1 MALDEIVEEGM
12 AEAKVRPVK
21 LERIVVG
28 VDFGEASIAA
38 ATWAARSFAP
48 GAQIVLVHSIHV
60 PEPPAFLAGL
70 YPQTDRVIETAQT
83 GAQQRLRDL
92 GTSIATG
99 LVWTEV
105 RIGKPEVVL
114 AAVAA
119 EYGADL
125 IVIGRRTVRPGI
137 RDRLGSTPERVL
149 RQSPIPLL
157 LAAPQHEGAPRHL
170 LAAIDGSVATESALG
185 WTDHLVA
192 RYGATATLVH
202 VVAPLAHLSEDTAL
216 AAPLVTD
223 GTTAAERAATEQA
236 TRWLEAQRRTM
247 SSAARVDVA
256 VRVGRAATQIVAEA
270 KGGGLDLI
278 VLGAH
283 GRGAIGRLV
292 FGSVAEAVL
301 REAPC
306 SVLVVREGQGAAP
319 AEASAG
325 ATAA

>member
-1 MALDEIVEEGM
+1 MALDQIVEEGM

-125 IVIGRRTVRPGI
+125 IDIGRRTVRPGI

-216 AAPLVTD
+216 AAHPHGGAPVGELDRGHLGPLTPRSYRHPLC
-223 GTTAAERAATEQA
+223 GARRRRRRAERPG
-236 TRWLEAQRRTM
+236 
-247 SSAARVDVA
+247 SSGPV
-256 VRVGRAATQIVAEA
+256 
-270 KGGGLDLI
+270 GGGYRTSLR
-278 VLGAH
+278 VLYNWTRDPG
-283 GRGAIGRLV
+283 L
-292 FGSVAEAVL
+292 
-301 REAPC
+301 
-306 SVLVVREGQGAAP
+306 P
-319 AEASAG
+319 ARRPRVCPSW
-325 ATAA
+325 TA